1 MSNDNRRRPVH
12 SHDPEHARQ
21 EALHAREA
29 RRQHSGREGTGQRKS
44 SSDTSRQ
51 SSSVTDRQPALH
63 TSSASRRKA
72 ISHNSRY
79 QQVRRQ
85 KIMLAGGGI
94 LLVLLLVI
102 IFSARACSSRKA
114 AEAAAL
120 QKAQAEAE
128 AKKAETAAAETVK
141 TPVSLTIS
149 VVGDCTLG
157 TDETFDYDTS
167 FNAYYENNGKDYFF
181 KNVKSIFEA
190 DDLTIA
196 NFEGTLTDSDT
207 RADKTF
213 AFKGP
218 AEYAQILTSGS
229 VEAVNTANNHSHDY
243 GDQSYTD
250 TLTALDN
257 AGITH
262 FGYDDTAVMDIKGV
276 KVGLV
281 GIYELKDHLGRE
293 QQLKD
298 NIAKVKKDGAELVIV
313 IFHWGNETET
323 VPDTNQMTLGRL
335 AIDEGADLV
344 CGHHPHVL
352 QGIETYKGKN
362 IVYSLGNFCFGGNSS
377 PSDMDTMI
385 FQQTFTITSEG
396 VQADNVTNIIPCSIS
411 SADGYNNYQPT
422 PATGD
427 EATRIK
433 AKIQERSAAIPAADS
448 SASSGTAGNSDSNSS
463 DSTDNSSSSST
474 DSSSDGSASGADVSD
489 GTASSD
495 SSADSDSSSDVSDGS
510 TDSDTSDDGSYSS
523 DDEAGNDDTSDF
535 TDDSEE

>member
-1 MSNDNRRRPVH
+1 MANDNRKPPH
-12 SHDPEHARQ
+12 KHDPELARKEALKARQ
-21 EALHAREA
+21 TRTHHSSQKESGH
-29 RRQHSGREGTGQRKS
+29 RQN
-44 SSDTSRQ
+44 TSRENNRPSTH
-51 SSSVTDRQPALH
+51 SSA
-63 TSSASRRKA
+63 ASRRKT
-72 ISHNSRY
+72 IKKNSRY

-85 KIMLAGGGI
+85 KMMLAGGG
-94 LLVLLLVI
+94 LLLLLLVI
-102 IFSARACSSRKA
+102 IFSARACISSRKA

-120 QKAQAEAE
+120 QKAQEEAA
-128 AKKAETAAAETVK
+128 AKKAEEAAKAAQK
-141 TPVSLTIS
+141 DPVSLTIS

-167 FNAYYENNGKDYFF
+167 LNAYYDSNGKDYFF
-181 KNVKSIFEA
+181 QNVKSIFSA

-207 RADKTF
+207 REDKTF
-213 AFKGP
+213 AFKAP

-229 VEAVNTANNHSHDY
+229 IEAVNTANNHSHDY

-257 AGITH
+257 EGITH

-281 GIYELKDHLGRE
+281 GIYELNDHLGRE

-298 NIAKVKKDGAELVIV
+298 NIAKVKADGAELVIV

-352 QGIETYKGKN
+352 QGIEQYKGKN
-362 IVYSLGNFCFGGNSS
+362 IVYSLGNFCFGGNMY

-385 FQQTFTITSEG
+385 FQQTFTLKGGKLQE
-396 VQADNVTNIIPCSIS
+396 DNVTNIIPCSIS
-411 SADGYNNYQPT
+411 SVEDYNNYQPT
-422 PATGD
+422 PAAGEKET
-427 EATRIK
+427 EILN
-433 AKIQERSAAIPAADS
+433 KITQRSQGLSNENTEESDS
-448 SASSGTAGNSDSNSS
+448 ENDNSDS
-463 DSTDNSSSSST
+463 
-474 DSSSDGSASGADVSD
+474 
-489 GTASSD
+489 
-495 SSADSDSSSDVSDGS
+495 
-510 TDSDTSDDGSYSS
+510 
-523 DDEAGNDDTSDF
+523 DEH
-535 TDDSEE
+535 DDSEE